1 MLWFFAGK
9 AKKKMKRV
17 FSSLFFSS
25 SENTNRVFAA
35 DKQTQTD
42 APTPVEQETQTN
54 ADDAKDAEN
63 FLKQFDFNYDPT
75 LSKYLSERLKKHI
88 PGIKEYSS
96 KRTHLRSIV
105 EFVRKTCSLGGTEEE
120 DKLLKEF
127 SKNGVEMDHLHSMDE
142 FDFRVKLKLSIDWA
156 TEIDCSY
163 KYAIV
168 DFNTRQPKNTEDL
181 VRNFCWFG
189 PDDDGELKNYVCK
202 TLSDHLISLENI
214 PKITD
219 TEFKEELGI
228 TDNRVIS
235 KIRRVYA
242 NTFLSL

>member
-1 MLWFFAGK
+1 
-9 AKKKMKRV
+9 MKRV
-17 FSSLFFSS
+17 FSSLFFLS
-25 SENTNRVFAA
+25 SENKSVA

-42 APTPVEQETQTN
+42 APAPIEQETQTSIE
-54 ADDAKDAEN
+54 DARDAED
-63 FLKQFDFNYDPT
+63 FLKQFDSNNDDPT

-88 PGIKEYSS
+88 PGVKEYSS

-142 FDFRVKLKLSIDWA
+142 FDFRVKLKLSIDCA
-156 TEIDCSY
+156 AEIDCSY

-181 VRNFCWFG
+181 VCNFCWFG
-189 PDDDGELKNYVCK
+189 PDDDGELKNYVSK

-219 TEFKEELGI
+219 SDFKEELGI